1 MFIVRKEP
9 PTFPDVAAEVLRS
22 VVAVAVGTTTGDR
35 PNIVGTGVACEASE
49 FYVTCWHV
57 AEVQDRL
64 KALSAHSQ
72 LAGSAS

>member
-35 PNIVGTGVACEASE
+35 PNIVGTGFACEASE
-49 FYVTCWHV
+49 FYV
-57 AEVQDRL
+57 RL